1 MSWFKDFLTSVRSD
15 APIVARGDPARIA
28 EVQRVLDE
36 LRPMI
41 AADGGAVTLVAV
53 DDGWVEVRLQGACT
67 NCSSSNTT
75 LQDAIEPML
84 RNKLSWVRGVRA
96 H

>member
-1 MSWFKDFLTSVRSD
+1 MSWFKDFLSSVKAD
-15 APIVARGDPARIA
+15 APIIARGDATRIA
-28 EVQRVLDE
+28 EVQGVLDD

-67 NCSSSNTT
+67 SCSSSSTT

-84 RNKLSWVRGVRA
+84 RAKLSWVRGVRA
-96 H
+96 S

>member
-1 MSWFKDFLTSVRSD
+1 MSWFKDFLSSVKGD
-15 APIVARGDPARIA
+15 APIVARGDATRIA

-41 AADGGAVTLVAV
+41 AADGGQVTLVAV
-53 DDGWVEVRLQGACT
+53 EDGWVEVRLQGACT

-75 LQDAIEPML
+75 LQDAIDPML
-84 RNKLSWVRGVRA
+84 RAKVSWLRGVRA
-96 H
+96 V

>member
-1 MSWFKDFLTSVRSD
+1 MSWFKDFLASVKPDS
-15 APIVARGDPARIA
+15 AVVARGDAARIA
-28 EVQRVLDE
+28 EVQLVLDE

-41 AADGGAVTLVAV
+41 AADGGQVSLVAV
-53 DDGWVEVRLQGACT
+53 EDGWVEVRLQGACT

-96 H
+96 L